1 MTHILHTADW
11 QIGRQYG
18 QFDSDDAAMLAEARY
33 DAVARIAEL
42 AAQRGV
48 DAVLVAGDVFD
59 TQGISDRGIR
69 RLFGALGAYAGP
81 WVMIA
86 GNHDAALAD
95 SVWTRAIQL
104 GCVPANVHVPLR
116 AGVVDLPGANL
127 AVLAAPLTQRHTYDD
142 VTQAFDLME
151 SEAGRVRVGLAHG
164 SVTGRLPDTIDA
176 TNPIA
181 ADRCARAAGLSGAGR
196 LARLPAGGR
205 ALLVC
210 GHARA
215 GSLPGQ

>member
-1 MTHILHTADW
+1 
-11 QIGRQYG
+11 
-18 QFDSDDAAMLAEARY
+18 MLAEARY

-116 AGVVDLPGANL
+116 SAWWTCP
-127 AVLAAPLTQRHTYDD
+127 APTWRCWPRR
-142 VTQAFDLME
+142 
-151 SEAGRVRVGLAHG
+151 SP
-164 SVTGRLPDTIDA
+164 SA
-176 TNPIA
+176 TPTMT
-181 ADRCARAAGLSGAGR
+181 
-196 LARLPAGGR
+196 
-205 ALLVC
+205 
-210 GHARA
+210 
-215 GSLPGQ
+215 